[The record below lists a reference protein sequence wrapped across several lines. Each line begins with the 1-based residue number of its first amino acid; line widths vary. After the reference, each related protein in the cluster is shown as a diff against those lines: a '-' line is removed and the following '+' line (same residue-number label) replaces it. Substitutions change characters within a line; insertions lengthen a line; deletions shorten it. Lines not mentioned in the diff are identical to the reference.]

1 LSFLGVQRLRL
12 CRPHQRRGTAL
23 RGDKLKSYPFK
34 EIESKWQK
42 TWEES
47 KLYKTPDRPDKKYY
61 MLVMFAY
68 PSGDIHMGHFRNF
81 IIGDVVARYKM
92 MHGYCVLHPF
102 GWDSFGLPAELAAI
116 KRKIHPQQWTIEN
129 ISASRSTLKKCGIS
143 FDWDKEVITS
153 EPDYYKWTQWM
164 FLKLYENNLAYREKS
179 FVNWCPGCKTVL
191 ANEQVEQGRCWKCE
205 SPVEKKELEQ
215 WFFRITAYANRLLKD
230 LDKLD
235 FWPENVKILQRNW
248 IGRSDGLEIDFA
260 IENSDQKISVFTTRP
275 DTIYGVTFMAIA
287 PENKMLKML
296 KMDSKHKKVVENY
309 IDKASKKTE
318 IERSA
323 VGEKDGVFTG
333 IYAINPLSGDKVQLW
348 VADYVL
354 ATYGT
359 GMVMG
364 VPGHDQR
371 DFEFSKKYG
380 IPIKVV
386 IQPSGVNLLA
396 NNMKEAYTEPGTMVN
411 SDVFDGLYS
420 VDGIKKVNEYVVEKK
435 IGRLKTNYKLR
446 DWLISRQRYWGAPI
460 PMIHCEHCGMAPVK
474 ESELPVL
481 LPTGNIDF
489 TPKGRSPLADSRDF
503 ININCPKCGGK
514 AKRDSDTM
522 DTFVCS
528 SWYFL
533 RYTDAHNEKE
543 PFSKE
548 KAKIWLP
555 VDKYIG
561 GIEHACGHL
570 LYFRFFTKFLHDIGW
585 LDIDEPAVEL
595 FNHGMVLDRE
605 GKVMSK
611 SVGNV
616 VSPINILEQHG
627 VDISRIAMYFAAP
640 SEREILWSDE
650 GIVGSS
656 RFLNR
661 IYRFAEKASPKSIS
675 KNIKLDDLSGSDLR
689 AYRKLNQTIK
699 KVEEDIGTLQ
709 LNTAVASMMELLNV
723 MDGLNPAESKVFS
736 LCVAKLAQILAPF
749 APHISEEIWS
759 KLGHKQTIFKSE
771 WPSFDRDAIIED
783 EVTIAVQ
790 VNGKLRA
797 TINFPMNTSEEE
809 VKKIA
814 LASERV
820 KNFTNNKKIVK
831 TIFIP
836 NKLINVVVG

>member
-1 LSFLGVQRLRL
+1 
-12 CRPHQRRGTAL
+12 
-23 RGDKLKSYPFK
+23 LKSYPFK
-34 EIESKWQK
+34 EIESKWQRS
-42 TWEES
+42 WEES
-47 KLYKTPDRPDKKYY
+47 KLYQAPDHPEKKYY

-92 MHGYCVLHPF
+92 MHGYQVLHPF
-102 GWDSFGLPAELAAI
+102 GWDAFGLPAEIAAI
-116 KRKIHPQQWTIEN
+116 KRKIHPKEWSMEN
-129 ISASRSTLKKCGIS
+129 IKVSDATLKKCGIS
-143 FDWDKEVITS
+143 FDWSREVITS
-153 EPDYYKWTQWM
+153 GPEYYKWTQWM
-164 FLKLYENNLAYREKS
+164 FLKLYENNLAYRDTA

-205 SPVEKKELEQ
+205 SEVIEKELEQ
-215 WFFRITAYANRLLKD
+215 WFFRITAYADRLLKD

-235 FWPENVKILQRNW
+235 GWPENVKILQRNW
-248 IGRSDGLEIDFA
+248 IGRSDGIEIDFTL
-260 IENSDQKISVFTTRP
+260 ENSDQKISVFTTRP

-287 PENKMLKML
+287 PENSLLKKL
-296 KMDSKHKKVVENY
+296 KMDSKYRKAVENY
-309 IDKASKKTE
+309 IERASKKTE

-323 VGEKDGVFTG
+323 IGEKDGVFTG
-333 IYAINPLSGDKVQLW
+333 VYAINPLSGEKVQLW

-354 ATYGT
+354 AGYGT
-359 GMVMG
+359 GIVMG

-380 IPIKVV
+380 IPLKVV

-396 NNMKEAYTEPGTMVN
+396 DSMKEAYTEPGTMVN
-411 SDVFDGLYS
+411 SDIFNGLYS
-420 VDGIKKVNEYVVEKK
+420 LEGIKKVNEYVVEKNL
-435 IGRLKTNYKLR
+435 GRLKTNYKLR

-460 PMIHCEHCGMAPVK
+460 PMIHCDKCGIVPVK
-474 ESELPVL
+474 ESDLPVL
-481 LPTGNIDF
+481 LPQGDIDF
-489 TPKGRSPLADSRDF
+489 IPKGRSPLADSEDF
-503 ININCPKCGGK
+503 MNTNCPKCGGR
-514 AKRDSDTM
+514 AKRDPDTM

-548 KAKIWLP
+548 KAGEWLP

-585 LDIDEPAVEL
+585 LDIDEPTLEL
-595 FNHGMVLDRE
+595 FNHGMVLDKE

-616 VSPINILEQHG
+616 VSPIDIIQKHG
-627 VDISRIAMYFAAP
+627 VDVSRIAMYFAAP
-640 SEREILWSDE
+640 SEREILWNDE

-661 IYRFAEKASPKSIS
+661 IYRFAEKASS
-675 KNIKLDDLSGSDLR
+675 KNINDKIRSEDLTYSELR

-709 LNTAVASMMELLNV
+709 LNTAVAGMMELLNV
-723 MDGLNPAESKVFS
+723 MDELNPTESKVFS
-736 LCVAKLAQILAPF
+736 LCVEKIAQILAPF
-749 APHISEEIWS
+749 APHLSEEIWS
-759 KLGHKQTIFKSE
+759 KLRHKESIFKSK
-771 WPSFDRDAIIED
+771 WPVFDKDAIKEE
-783 EVTIAVQ
+783 EVTIVVQ

-797 TINFPMNTSEEE
+797 TINFPVNTSEEE
-809 VKKIA
+809 VKK
-814 LASERV
+814 LVLTNEKV
-820 KNFTNNKKIVK
+820 KNFTDNKKIVK
-831 TIFIP
+831 TIFVP
-836 NKLINVVVG
+836 NKLINVVVR

>member
-1 LSFLGVQRLRL
+1 
-12 CRPHQRRGTAL
+12 
-23 RGDKLKSYPFK
+23 LKSYPFK
-34 EIESKWQK
+34 EIESKWQRS
-42 TWEES
+42 WEES
-47 KLYKTPDRPDKKYY
+47 KLYKAPDHPEKKYY

-68 PSGDIHMGHFRNF
+68 PSGDIHIGHFRNF
-81 IIGDVVARYKM
+81 IIGDVVVRYKM
-92 MHGYCVLHPF
+92 MHGYQVLHPF

-116 KRKIHPQQWTIEN
+116 QRKIHPQKWTMEN
-129 ISASRSTLKKCGIS
+129 ISVSRSTLKKCGIS
-143 FDWDKEVITS
+143 FDWDREVITS
-153 EPDYYKWTQWM
+153 DPDYYKWTQWM

-191 ANEQVEQGRCWKCE
+191 ANEQVEQGRCWRCD

-215 WFFRITAYANRLLKD
+215 WFFRITAYADRLLKD

-235 FWPENVKILQRNW
+235 GWPENVKILQRNW
-248 IGRSDGLEIDFA
+248 IGRSDGIEIDFTL
-260 IENSDQKISVFTTRP
+260 ENSDQKISVFTTRP

-287 PENKMLKML
+287 PENSLLKKL
-296 KMDSKHKKVVENY
+296 KMDSKYRKAVENY
-309 IDKASKKTE
+309 IERASKKTE

-323 VGEKDGVFTG
+323 IGEKDGVFTG
-333 IYAINPLSGDKVQLW
+333 VYAINPLSGEKVQLW

-354 ATYGT
+354 AGYGT
-359 GMVMG
+359 GIVMG

-380 IPIKVV
+380 IPLKVV

-396 NNMKEAYTEPGTMVN
+396 DSMKEAYTEPGTMVN
-411 SDVFDGLYS
+411 SDIFNGLYS
-420 VDGIKKVNEYVVEKK
+420 LEGIKKVNEYVVEKNL
-435 IGRLKTNYKLR
+435 GRLKTNYKLR

-460 PMIHCEHCGMAPVK
+460 PMIHCEKCGIVPVK
-474 ESELPVL
+474 ESDFPVL
-481 LPTGNIDF
+481 LPSGNIDF
-489 TPKGRSPLADSRDF
+489 IPKGRSPLADSEEF
-503 ININCPKCGGK
+503 INTNCPKCGGR
-514 AKRDSDTM
+514 AKRDPDTM

-533 RYTDAHNEKE
+533 RYTDAHNDKA

-548 KAKIWLP
+548 KAREWLP

-585 LDIDEPAVEL
+585 LDIDEPSLEL
-595 FNHGMVLDRE
+595 FNHGMVLDKE

-616 VSPINILEQHG
+616 VSPIDIIEKHG
-627 VDISRIAMYFAAP
+627 VDVSRIAMYFAAP
-640 SEREILWSDE
+640 SEREILWNDE

-661 IYRFAEKASPKSIS
+661 IYRFAERASS
-675 KNIKLDDLSGSDLR
+675 KNINDKIRLEDLTGSELR

-709 LNTAVASMMELLNV
+709 LNTAIAGMMELLNV
-723 MDGLNPAESKVFS
+723 MDELNPTESKVFS
-736 LCVAKLAQILAPF
+736 LCVEKIAQILAPF
-749 APHISEEIWS
+749 APHLSEEIWS
-759 KLGHKQTIFKSE
+759 KLRHKESIFKSK
-771 WPSFDRDAIIED
+771 WPVFDKDAIKEE
-783 EVTIAVQ
+783 EVTIVVQ

-797 TINFPMNTSEEE
+797 TINFPVNTSEEE
-809 VKKIA
+809 VKK
-814 LASERV
+814 LVLTNEKV
-820 KNFTNNKKIVK
+820 KNFTDNKKIVK
-831 TIFIP
+831 TIFVP
-836 NKLINVVVG
+836 NKLINVVVR

>member
-1 LSFLGVQRLRL
+1 
-12 CRPHQRRGTAL
+12 
-23 RGDKLKSYPFK
+23 LKSYPFK
-34 EIESKWQK
+34 EIESKWQRS
-42 TWEES
+42 WEES
-47 KLYKTPDRPDKKYY
+47 KLYQAPDHPEKKYY

-92 MHGYCVLHPF
+92 MHGYQVLHPF
-102 GWDSFGLPAELAAI
+102 GWDAFGLPAEIAAI
-116 KRKIHPQQWTIEN
+116 KRKIHPKEWSMEN
-129 ISASRSTLKKCGIS
+129 IKVSDATLRRCGIS
-143 FDWDKEVITS
+143 FDWSREVITS

-164 FLKLYENNLAYREKS
+164 FLKLYENNLAYRDTA

-205 SPVEKKELEQ
+205 SEVIEKELEQ
-215 WFFRITAYANRLLKD
+215 WFFRITSYADRLLKD

-235 FWPENVKILQRNW
+235 GWPENVKILQTNW
-248 IGRSDGLEIDFA
+248 IGRSDGIEIDFTL
-260 IENSDQKISVFTTRP
+260 ENSDQKISVFTTRP

-287 PENKMLKML
+287 PENSLLKKL
-296 KMDSKHKKVVENY
+296 KMDSKYRKAVENY
-309 IDKASKKTE
+309 IERASKKTE

-323 VGEKDGVFTG
+323 IGEKDGVFTG
-333 IYAINPLSGDKVQLW
+333 VYAINPLSGEKVQLW

-354 ATYGT
+354 AGYGT
-359 GMVMG
+359 GIVMG

-380 IPIKVV
+380 IPLKVV

-396 NNMKEAYTEPGTMVN
+396 DSMKEAYTEPGTMVN
-411 SDVFDGLYS
+411 SDIFNGLYS
-420 VDGIKKVNEYVVEKK
+420 LEGIKKVNEYVVEKNL
-435 IGRLKTNYKLR
+435 GRLKTNYKLR

-460 PMIHCEHCGMAPVK
+460 PMIHCDKCGIVPVK
-474 ESELPVL
+474 ESDLPVL
-481 LPTGNIDF
+481 LPQGDIDF
-489 TPKGRSPLADSRDF
+489 IPKGRSPLADSEDF
-503 ININCPKCGGK
+503 MNTNCPKCGGR
-514 AKRDSDTM
+514 AKRDPDTM

-548 KAKIWLP
+548 KAGEWLP

-585 LDIDEPAVEL
+585 LDIDEPTLEL
-595 FNHGMVLDRE
+595 FNHGMVLDKE

-616 VSPINILEQHG
+616 VSPIDIIQKHG
-627 VDISRIAMYFAAP
+627 VDVSRIAMYFAAP
-640 SEREILWSDE
+640 SEREILWNDE

-661 IYRFAEKASPKSIS
+661 IYRFAEKASS
-675 KNIKLDDLSGSDLR
+675 KNINDKIRSEDLTYSELR

-709 LNTAVASMMELLNV
+709 LNTAVAGMMELLNV
-723 MDGLNPAESKVFS
+723 MDELNPTESKVFS
-736 LCVAKLAQILAPF
+736 LCVEKIAQILAPF
-749 APHISEEIWS
+749 APHLSEEIWS
-759 KLGHKQTIFKSE
+759 KLRHKESIFKSK
-771 WPSFDRDAIIED
+771 WPVFDKDAIKKE
-783 EVTIAVQ
+783 EVTIVVQ

-797 TINFPMNTSEEE
+797 TINFPVNTSEEE
-809 VKKIA
+809 VKKLA
-814 LASERV
+814 LANEKI
-820 KNFTNNKKIVK
+820 KNFTDNKKIVK
-831 TIFIP
+831 TIFVP
-836 NKLINVVVG
+836 NKLINVVVENPA

>member
-1 LSFLGVQRLRL
+1 M
-12 CRPHQRRGTAL
+12 
-23 RGDKLKSYPFK
+23 KSYPFK
-34 EIESKWQK
+34 EIESKWQRS
-42 TWEES
+42 WEES
-47 KLYKTPDRPDKKYY
+47 KLYQAPDHPEKKYY

-92 MHGYCVLHPF
+92 MHGYQVLHPF
-102 GWDSFGLPAELAAI
+102 GWDAFGLPAEIAAI
-116 KRKIHPQQWTIEN
+116 KRKIHPKEWSMEN
-129 ISASRSTLKKCGIS
+129 IKVSDATLKKCGIS
-143 FDWDKEVITS
+143 FDWSREVITS
-153 EPDYYKWTQWM
+153 GPEYYKWTQWM
-164 FLKLYENNLAYREKS
+164 FLKLYENNLAYRDTA

-205 SPVEKKELEQ
+205 SEVIEKELEQ
-215 WFFRITAYANRLLKD
+215 WFFRITAYADRLLKD

-235 FWPENVKILQRNW
+235 GWPENVKILQRNW
-248 IGRSDGLEIDFA
+248 IGRSDGIEIDFTL
-260 IENSDQKISVFTTRP
+260 ENSDQKISVFTTRP

-287 PENKMLKML
+287 PENSLLKKL
-296 KMDSKHKKVVENY
+296 KMDSKYRKAVENY
-309 IDKASKKTE
+309 IERASKKTE

-323 VGEKDGVFTG
+323 IGEKDGVFTG
-333 IYAINPLSGDKVQLW
+333 VYAINPLSGEKVQLW

-354 ATYGT
+354 AGYGT
-359 GMVMG
+359 GIVMG

-380 IPIKVV
+380 IPLKVV

-396 NNMKEAYTEPGTMVN
+396 DSMKEAYTEPGTMVN
-411 SDVFDGLYS
+411 SDIFNGLYS
-420 VDGIKKVNEYVVEKK
+420 LEGIKKVNEYVVEKNL
-435 IGRLKTNYKLR
+435 GRLKTNYKLR

-460 PMIHCEHCGMAPVK
+460 PMIHCDKCGIVPVK
-474 ESELPVL
+474 ESDLPVL
-481 LPTGNIDF
+481 LPQGDIDF
-489 TPKGRSPLADSRDF
+489 IPKGRSPLADSEDF
-503 ININCPKCGGK
+503 MNTNCPKCGGR
-514 AKRDSDTM
+514 AKRDPDTM

-548 KAKIWLP
+548 KAGEWLP

-585 LDIDEPAVEL
+585 LDIDEPTLEL
-595 FNHGMVLDRE
+595 FNHGMVLDKE

-616 VSPINILEQHG
+616 VSPIDIIQKHG
-627 VDISRIAMYFAAP
+627 VDVSRIAMYFAAP
-640 SEREILWSDE
+640 SEREILWNDE

-661 IYRFAEKASPKSIS
+661 IYRFAEKASS
-675 KNIKLDDLSGSDLR
+675 KNINDKIRSEDLTYSELR

-709 LNTAVASMMELLNV
+709 LNTAVAGMMELLNV
-723 MDGLNPAESKVFS
+723 MDELNPTESKVFS
-736 LCVAKLAQILAPF
+736 LCVEKIAQILAPF
-749 APHISEEIWS
+749 APHLSEEIWS
-759 KLGHKQTIFKSE
+759 KLRHKESIFKSK
-771 WPSFDRDAIIED
+771 WPVFDKDAIKEE
-783 EVTIAVQ
+783 EVTIVVQ

-797 TINFPMNTSEEE
+797 TINFPVNTSEEE
-809 VKKIA
+809 VKK
-814 LASERV
+814 LVLTNEKV
-820 KNFTNNKKIVK
+820 KNFTDNKKIVK
-831 TIFIP
+831 TIFVP
-836 NKLINVVVG
+836 NKLINVVVR